1 VQYKNRQYAQQKQP
15 AGAAIYVDAEQQEQ
29 AAMKLSAQYNALKTI
44 AIKEFLRFI
53 RIWLQTVVPPAIT
66 VALYFI
72 IFGELIGSQIGDI
85 DGFSYIDY
93 IVPGLILM
101 AVISNA
107 YANCVSSFFS
117 SKFHRSVEEMLISP
131 LPNYII
137 VAGYVSGG
145 MLRGIVVGIAV
156 TIVAM
161 LFTDIEIHSYAVT
174 IAVFILTSI
183 LFALAGFINA
193 VYAKTFDDISIIPT
207 FILTPLTYLGG
218 IFYSINMLP
227 ELWQKVSLANPILY
241 MINAFRYG
249 LLGVTDIDLATA
261 FLIITF
267 FIIALFLFAL
277 RLLHKG
283 VGIKS

>member
-1 VQYKNRQYAQQKQP
+1 
-15 AGAAIYVDAEQQEQ
+15 
-29 AAMKLSAQYNALKTI
+29 MKLDAQYNAFTTI

-101 AVISNA
+101 SVISNA

-117 SKFHRSVEEMLISP
+117 AKFHRSVEEMMISP

-137 VAGYVSGG
+137 VAGFAAGG
-145 MLRGIVVGIAV
+145 MLRGIVVGIVVTAV
-156 TIVAM
+156 SM
-161 LFTDIEIHSYAVT
+161 LFTRIEVHSYGVT
-174 IAVFILTSI
+174 IAVFVLTSI

-193 VYAKTFDDISIIPT
+193 VYARTFDDISIIPT

-218 IFYSINMLP
+218 IFYSIQMLP
-227 ELWQKVSLANPILY
+227 EFWQKVSLANPILY

-249 LLGVTDIDLATA
+249 LLGVTDIDLVTA
-261 FLIITF
+261 FLIILA
-267 FIIALFLFAL
+267 FIAGLFLFAI
-277 RLLHKG
+277 RLLQKG
-283 VGIKS
+283 VGIKP

>member
-1 VQYKNRQYAQQKQP
+1 
-15 AGAAIYVDAEQQEQ
+15 
-29 AAMKLSAQYNALKTI
+29 MKLSAQYNAFKTI

-53 RIWLQTVVPPAIT
+53 RIWLQTVVPAAIT

-101 AVISNA
+101 SVISNA
-107 YANCVSSFFS
+107 YSNCVSSFFS
-117 SKFHRSVEEMLISP
+117 SKFHRSVEEMMVSP

-137 VAGYVSGG
+137 VAGFVSGG
-145 MLRGIVVGIAV
+145 MLRGIIVGLTVTVVS
-156 TIVAM
+156 M
-161 LFTDIEIHSYAVT
+161 FFTRIEVHSYGVT

-193 VYAKTFDDISIIPT
+193 VYAKTFDDISIVPV

-227 ELWQKVSLANPILY
+227 EFWQNVSLVNPILY

-249 LLGVTDIDLATA
+249 LLGVTDIDLTTA
-261 FLIITF
+261 FIIIML
-267 FIIALFLFAL
+267 FITGLFMFSLQ
-277 RLLHKG
+277 LLNKG
-283 VGIKS
+283 IGIKP